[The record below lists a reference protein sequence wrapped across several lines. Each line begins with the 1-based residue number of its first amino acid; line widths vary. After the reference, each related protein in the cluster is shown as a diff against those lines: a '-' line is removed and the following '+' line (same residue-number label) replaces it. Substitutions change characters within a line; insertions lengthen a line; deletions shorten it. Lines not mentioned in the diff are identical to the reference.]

1 MKKTKVIITCFAMT
15 ALISLASCA
24 KDEGFDQE
32 KNITLYTRNT
42 DSGTRDG
49 FFTKIGL
56 EEAKEDNAP
65 LGNSD
70 DC

>member
-1 MKKTKVIITCFAMT
+1 MKKTKVIITCFAMA

-49 FFTKIGL
+49 FLQKL
-56 EEAKEDNAP
+56 V
-65 LGNSD
+65 
-70 DC
+70 